1 MVNVEGGRRR
11 IALARQCGLG
21 ALPFGSIP
29 AAPLAIRPQCGLWS
43 APADEP
49 GETLISTERSE
60 LNRTTSRR
68 RSLHHAC
75 LAARVADEY
84 RGRDT
89 VVLDLTRITPVVD
102 YFVITTGTSKRQMHA
117 IAEEVDRVLAE
128 ENSKRIGLE
137 GYDSST
143 WILQDYGDVVLHIFT
158 AETRE
163 LYALEQLWAD
173 APKIDWNAELTEPA
187 S

>member
-1 MVNVEGGRRR
+1 M
-11 IALARQCGLG
+11 
-21 ALPFGSIP
+21 
-29 AAPLAIRPQCGLWS
+29 
-43 APADEP
+43 
-49 GETLISTERSE
+49 
-60 LNRTTSRR
+60 
-68 RSLHHAC
+68 
-75 LAARVADEY
+75 ADEY